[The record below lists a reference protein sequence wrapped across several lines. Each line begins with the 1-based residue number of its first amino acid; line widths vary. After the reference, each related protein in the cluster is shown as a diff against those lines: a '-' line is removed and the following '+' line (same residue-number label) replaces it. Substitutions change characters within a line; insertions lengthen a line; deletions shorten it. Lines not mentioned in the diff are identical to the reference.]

1 MDKHRLIIMRHAK
14 SDRSDEGL
22 ADFDRP
28 LAKRGVEAIPKM
40 AAWLRKNKLVP
51 GRIISSPALR
61 ARQTAEWLATEIGFD
76 VNKIIWD
83 ERIYDASLS
92 DLLQV
97 IETGCGDASHVL
109 IVGHNPGFDT
119 LLEHLSSTP
128 PPRNGKGKLLTTAAL
143 AVLDYG
149 ARPIRPA
156 AGCGKLL
163 HLVRPSDL

>member
-1 MDKHRLIIMRHAK
+1 MRHAK
-14 SDRSDEGL
+14 SDRSDTGQ

-28 LAKRGVEAIPKM
+28 LAKRGVKAIPRM
-40 AAWLRKNKLVP
+40 AAWLRENKFVP
-51 GRIISSPALR
+51 GRILSSPALR
-61 ARQTAEWLATEIGFD
+61 ARQTAEWLAAEIGFD
-76 VNKIIWD
+76 IHDIIWD

-92 DLLQV
+92 DLQQV
-97 IETGCGDASHVL
+97 LETGCGDASCVL
-109 IVGHNPGFDT
+109 ILGHNPGCDA

-128 PPRNGKGKLLTTAAL
+128 PSRDGEGKLLTTAAL

-163 HLVRPSDL
+163 HLVRPGELQ